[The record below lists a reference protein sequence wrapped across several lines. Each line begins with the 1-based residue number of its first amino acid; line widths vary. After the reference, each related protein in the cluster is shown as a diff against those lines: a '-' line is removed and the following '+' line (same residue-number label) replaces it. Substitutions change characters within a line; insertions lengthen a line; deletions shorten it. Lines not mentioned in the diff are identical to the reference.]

1 MADQAGRTFI
11 STGPDSGLGFE
22 PGPWQARRRGS
33 LMTRAIPRQPGRFP
47 ELPAE
52 GTGSRRVRRPAR
64 PAAYPAS
71 VSQAAPL
78 WAVVSAGL
86 SPVLA
91 TGGWL
96 VADALQPASYSPLR
110 KTISVLAGYGGTDRW
125 VMTGALFLVGGCDLV
140 AAAGLSGVRASAR
153 VLLVIAG
160 MASIGIAA
168 SPEPAVGS
176 TPQHLAWTALGAVA
190 IAVFPA
196 FTARASPR
204 PRILNRNGSAAVTAV
219 FLALLAWLVAE
230 TQGGSVLGL
239 AERLTTSVQ
248 ASWPFIVALALR
260 RSTPRPR
267 ACTPPRPARSAADW
281 TRYR

>member
-1 MADQAGRTFI
+1 MAEASRSEETPRAPWPSQLSPSLRNPASAATAG
-11 STGPDSGLGFE
+11 SQGPAVSE
-22 PGPWQARRRGS
+22 WAW
-33 LMTRAIPRQPGRFP
+33 
-47 ELPAE
+47 PAVPLAGAGVAE
-52 GTGSRRVRRPAR
+52 RPFR
-64 PAAYPAS
+64 SPAS

-196 FTARASPR
+196 FTARASRR